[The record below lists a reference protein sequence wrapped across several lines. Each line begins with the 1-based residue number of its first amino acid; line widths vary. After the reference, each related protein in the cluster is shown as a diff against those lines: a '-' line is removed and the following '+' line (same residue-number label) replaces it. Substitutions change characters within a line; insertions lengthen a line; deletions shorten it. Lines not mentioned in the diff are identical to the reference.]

1 MAMVGF
7 NQKQMFFDRQ
17 AVIDAV
23 GRANARNLSRAGSFI
38 RRAARSSLR
47 KRKRVSE
54 PGQPP
59 SVHTQ
64 DRVATLKNIWFVFE
78 RRRASVVVGP
88 LRLNGSTLQGSNR
101 ATVPEL
107 HELGGSAVLESR
119 KTKRRRRAR
128 YAPRPFMGPAIKR
141 ELPKFEGLWANSVK

>member
-1 MAMVGF
+1 MSMVGF

-17 AVIDAV
+17 AVIDVV
-23 GRANARNLSRAGSFI
+23 GRANAKNLSRAGSFI
-38 RRAARSSLR
+38 RRSARSSLR
-47 KRKRVSE
+47 RRKRVSE

-88 LRLNGSTLQGSNR
+88 LRLNGSTLRGSNR
-101 ATVPEL
+101 STVPEL

-119 KTKRRRRAR
+119 KKKRRRRAR
-128 YAPRPFMGPAIKR
+128 YAARPFMGPAMKR
-141 ELPKFEGLWANSVK
+141 ELPKFEGLWANSVN

>member
-1 MAMVGF
+1 MRSVAPMRRTCRGPAASFVA
-7 NQKQMFFDRQ
+7 RH
-17 AVIDAV
+17 
-23 GRANARNLSRAGSFI
+23 GRRCV
-38 RRAARSSLR
+38 AA
-47 KRKRVSE
+47 KRVSE

-88 LRLNGSTLQGSNR
+88 LRLNGSTLRGSNR
-101 ATVPEL
+101 STVPEL

-128 YAPRPFMGPAIKR
+128 YAARPFMGPAMKR

>member
-1 MAMVGF
+1 MSMVGF

-17 AVIDAV
+17 AVIDVV
-23 GRANARNLSRAGSFI
+23 GRANAKNLSRAGSFI
-38 RRAARSSLR
+38 RRSARSSLR
-47 KRKRVSE
+47 RRKRVSE

-88 LRLNGSTLQGSNR
+88 LLLNGSTLRGSNR
-101 ATVPEL
+101 STVPEL

-119 KTKRRRRAR
+119 KKKRRRRAR
-128 YAPRPFMGPAIKR
+128 YAARPFMGPAMKR

>member
-7 NQKQMFFDRQ
+7 NQKRMFFDRQ

-23 GRANARNLSRAGSFI
+23 GRANAKNLSRAGSFI

-101 ATVPEL
+101 STVPEL

-128 YAPRPFMGPAIKR
+128 YAPRPFMGPAMKR

>member
-7 NQKQMFFDRQ
+7 NQKQLFFDRQ

-23 GRANARNLSRAGSFI
+23 GRANAKNLSRAGSFI

-88 LRLNGSTLQGSNR
+88 LRLNGSTLRGSNR
-101 ATVPEL
+101 STVPEL

-119 KTKRRRRAR
+119 KKKRRRRVR
-128 YAPRPFMGPAIKR
+128 YAARPFMGPAMKR

>member
-1 MAMVGF
+1 MSMVGF

-17 AVIDAV
+17 AVIDVV
-23 GRANARNLSRAGSFI
+23 GRANAKNLSRAGSFI
-38 RRAARSSLR
+38 RRSARSSLR
-47 KRKRVSE
+47 RRKRVSE

-78 RRRASVVVGP
+78 RGRASVVVGP
-88 LRLNGSTLQGSNR
+88 LLLNGSTLRGSNR
-101 ATVPEL
+101 STVPEL

-119 KTKRRRRAR
+119 KKKRRRRAR
-128 YAPRPFMGPAIKR
+128 YAARPFMGPAMKR

>member
-7 NQKQMFFDRQ
+7 NQKRMFFDRK

-23 GRANARNLSRAGSFI
+23 GQANAKNLSRAGSFI

-47 KRKRVSE
+47 RRKRASQ

-78 RRRASVVVGP
+78 RRRASVIVGP
-88 LRLNGSTLQGSNR
+88 LRLNGRSPRGSNR
-101 ATVPEL
+101 STVPQL

-119 KTKRRRRAR
+119 KKKRRRRAR
-128 YAPRPFMGPAIKR
+128 YAPRPYMGPAMKR
-141 ELPKFEGLWANSVK
+141 ELPKFEGLWANSVN